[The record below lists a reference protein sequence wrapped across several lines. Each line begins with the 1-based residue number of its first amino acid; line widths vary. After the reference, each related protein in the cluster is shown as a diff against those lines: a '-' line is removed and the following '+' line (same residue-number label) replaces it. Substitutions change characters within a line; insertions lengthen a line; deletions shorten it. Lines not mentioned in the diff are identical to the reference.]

1 MNKVRNIYMY
11 SVCFICV
18 VVILMSVYSIFSSFS
33 RSIFQGSWDEMNL
46 IYTYQDL
53 LKSTLMLLF
62 SLMVFFFHWR
72 KIENEK

>member
-1 MNKVRNIYMY
+1 MSKIRNVYMY

-18 VVILMSVYSIFSSFS
+18 VVILMSVHSIFWSFS
-33 RSIFQGSWDEMNL
+33 RSIFHNPEDGVSL

-53 LKSTLMLLF
+53 LQSTLMLIFCLI
-62 SLMVFFFHWR
+62 VFFFHWR